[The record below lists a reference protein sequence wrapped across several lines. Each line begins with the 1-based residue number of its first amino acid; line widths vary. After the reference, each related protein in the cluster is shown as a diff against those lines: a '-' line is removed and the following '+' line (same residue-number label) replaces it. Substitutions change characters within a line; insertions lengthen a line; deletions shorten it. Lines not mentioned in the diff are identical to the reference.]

1 MVPLFGVAGAR
12 CPLFVALC
20 FKARCILPSAELW
33 KLRAGVHSSSA
44 HAVPSL
50 GPRLRIMVTGL
61 LDNKYLIRE
70 LVARDVRSRY
80 VGSLIGVF
88 WSILNPLL
96 QLLLYTA
103 VFSMVLE
110 SRFPGPFWQ
119 YLFCALLPW
128 MSIQESVTRSSR
140 AFLENAILIKK
151 VRFPLEV
158 LPFSVVASAFVHQLL
173 GTIVFVLVLVGNQSL
188 NPEFFGFVFVL
199 FAFQL
204 LMAFGVSMVVACLNV
219 FFRDIAQI
227 LGVLFM
233 LLFWTTPMV
242 YPKSIAPAPFS
253 WLLNLNPLTHM
264 VEAYRFVFFG
274 QPSPSLIG
282 IAYWLSASVAV
293 YYLGKFVLRRTRN
306 DLVDLI

>member
-1 MVPLFGVAGAR
+1 
-12 CPLFVALC
+12 
-20 FKARCILPSAELW
+20 
-33 KLRAGVHSSSA
+33 
-44 HAVPSL
+44 
-50 GPRLRIMVTGL
+50 MVTDL

-128 MSIQESVTRSSR
+128 MSLQESVTRSSR

-173 GTIVFVLVLVGNQSL
+173 GTIVFVLVLVANQSL
-188 NPEFFGFVFVL
+188 NLELFGFIFIL

-204 LMAFGVSMVVACLNV
+204 LMAFGASMIVACLNV

-274 QPSPSLIG
+274 QPAPSPIG
-282 IAYWLSASVAV
+282 IAYWLSASVGF
-293 YYLGKFVLRRTRN
+293 YYLGNFVLRRTRK